1 MKGEASN
8 IWTLK
13 WISETVKELILQ
25 ALRHNHFIGIFNWF
39 DSGYMCAPLFTQSSL
54 SFCVEWASTVD
65 FYPVFE
71 KVVIEGMTYSVS
83 ALWTTPREDYPP
95 YYIISEAGQELF

>member
-1 MKGEASN
+1 MGAFYMK
-8 IWTLK
+8 IK
-13 WISETVKELILQ
+13 SETVQELLVQ
-25 ALRHNHFIGIFNWF
+25 ALTITLQEFSTDLTVGTL
-39 DSGYMCAPLFTQSSL
+39 CAPLFPQSSL
-54 SFCVEWASTVD
+54 LFWVEWASSVD

-95 YYIISEAGQELF
+95 HHMKI